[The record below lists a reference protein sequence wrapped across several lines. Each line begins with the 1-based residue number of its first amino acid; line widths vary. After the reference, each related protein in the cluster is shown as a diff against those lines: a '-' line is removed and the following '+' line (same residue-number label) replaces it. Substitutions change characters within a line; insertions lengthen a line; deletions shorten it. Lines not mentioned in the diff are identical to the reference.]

1 MKIVVINTKGGAS
14 KSTTAFQVS
23 SAYMLYKNL
32 NFKHIEL
39 DDENEDAKTFS
50 DSKIVSEQV
59 KVGTGDN
66 LNDTIRNLLL
76 QNENIVVDV
85 GGNKTTSL
93 FLENLK
99 KTRMYRLI
107 DLFIIPSSGGSQDIK
122 NLIKTYKIVKE
133 MNPNAKVLFVL
144 SRVRNPNRVK
154 FQFGQFFSSNEIDE
168 KDKQN
173 YIILKDSDVVDLSR
187 LLQKSIFEI
196 VEDKETKAQLEKEF
210 DNALLKG
217 NNDIIENLSI
227 TLEIFDEAQS
237 FFDDYIKVGFNK
249 LDELLNKE

>member
-1 MKIVVINTKGGAS
+1 MKVAVINTKGGAS
-14 KSTTAFQVS
+14 KSTTAFQIA
-23 SAYMLYKNL
+23 SAYMLSKGL

-50 DSKIVSEQV
+50 DSKIISKQV
-59 KVGTGDN
+59 KVGTGDD

-76 QNENIVVDV
+76 NNENIVIDV

-122 NLIKTYKIVKE
+122 NLIKTYKMVKE
-133 MNPNAKVLFVL
+133 MNLNAKVLFVL

-154 FQFGQFFSSNEIDE
+154 FQYANFFQSNEIDE

-227 TLEIFDEAQS
+227 TLEIFDEAQL
-237 FFDDYIKVGFNK
+237 FFDNYIKVGFNK